1 MFVFMFLHSCLH
13 ECLLYMNVDLHI
25 DFSLDSHIQAFFLNA
40 GATGTALIVV
50 ETCRLTATF
59 LADLPWISCSQG

>member
-1 MFVFMFLHSCLH
+1 
-13 ECLLYMNVDLHI
+13 MNVDMHI